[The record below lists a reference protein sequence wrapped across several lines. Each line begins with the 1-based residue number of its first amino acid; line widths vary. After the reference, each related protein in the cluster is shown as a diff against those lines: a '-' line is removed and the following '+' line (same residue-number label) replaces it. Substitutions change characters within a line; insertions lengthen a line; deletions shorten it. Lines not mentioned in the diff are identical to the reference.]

1 MAYKKNASAWLNMT
15 VVEKF
20 KIFMTEKMYIFA
32 SSFHEAFYA
41 VKNIV
46 HGHQDTDDGGQDP
59 GSSHGQEG
67 KANE

>member
-1 MAYKKNASAWLNMT
+1 MAYKNSSFWTNLT

-20 KIFMTEKMYIFA
+20 EYFMAQKIYIFA

-46 HGHQDTDDGGQDP
+46 YGPQQTGHGAPDP
-59 GSSHGQEG
+59 GSSHEREG